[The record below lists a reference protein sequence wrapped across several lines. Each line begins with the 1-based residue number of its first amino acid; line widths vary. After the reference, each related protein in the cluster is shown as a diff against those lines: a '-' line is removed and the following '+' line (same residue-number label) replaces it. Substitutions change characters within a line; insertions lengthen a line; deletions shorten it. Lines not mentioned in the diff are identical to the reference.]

1 MPDELAFVFDLA
13 LAIVAAF
20 IGGAIAQ
27 RLGQPPILGYLI
39 GGVLI
44 GPFTPGPIADVRHVQ
59 VVAEIGVAFLM
70 FALGAEFSFAELRRL
85 GRVAVLGGGLQIVGT
100 TCLGPLLAPALGLTL
115 LQGVFLGGLLAL
127 SSTVV
132 SLKLLMA
139 RGELGALHGRVTLG
153 ILVAQDIAVVPM
165 VVVLPSLAV
174 GGGAVLTNLGLAALK
189 AGAILIGGYFVG
201 VRAVPWLLARA
212 AISRS
217 RELFLLG
224 VVSLALGTALV
235 TQAAGLSLAFGAFLA
250 GLLVA
255 ESGYRTQVLAEVLP
269 LRDLFASL
277 FLVSIGMLVDPIGVV
292 GRLGPVALLTAV
304 VVLGKIGIV
313 TGAVMLLSLPARV
326 ALLAGLSLAQIGEFS
341 FVLGRLGLETGAIP
355 AETFDLMLAT
365 ALTTIVLAPF
375 LLRGAPSIL
384 ALAARLPLIGPRFGE
399 PLEADPIAETLR
411 GHTVI
416 CGFGR
421 VGRELA
427 AALDARGFRYLVVE
441 YNPLIVGDLRRRGI
455 TAIYGDASNPAV
467 LEHTHLEHARLV
479 AVLMPDANS
488 AELTTQRVRRM
499 HPRLDVV
506 ARAADVA
513 HVARLRRA
521 GATEVVQPEFEA
533 GVEVIRHALGRYG
546 VAGPELGHLVAGRR
560 AAVYRSAEAQ

>member
-1 MPDELAFVFDLA
+1 MPSELAFVLDLA
-13 LAIVAAF
+13 LAVGAAF
-20 IGGAIAQ
+20 LGGAVAQ

-44 GPFTPGPIADVRHVQ
+44 GPFTPGPVADVHHIQ

-85 GRVAVLGGGLQIVGT
+85 GRVAAFGGGLQIAVT
-100 TCLGPLLAPALGLTL
+100 TCLGPLLAPALGLSL
-115 LQGVFLGGLLAL
+115 VQGVFLGGLLAL

-139 RGELGALHGRVTLG
+139 RGELGALHGRVALG

-174 GGGAVLTNLGLAALK
+174 GGQAVWTNLGLAALK
-189 AGAILIGGYFVG
+189 AAAILVGGYVVG

-224 VVSLALGTALV
+224 VVTLALGTALV

-255 ESGYRTQVLAEVLP
+255 ESEYRTQVLAEVLP

-277 FLVSIGMLVDPIGVV
+277 FFVSIGMLVDPLGLVA
-292 GRLGPVALLTAV
+292 RLGPVALLSAV
-304 VVLGKIGIV
+304 VVLGKVAIV
-313 TGAVMLLSLPARV
+313 TVAVMLLAMPGRV
-326 ALLAGLSLAQIGEFS
+326 ALLTGLSLAQIGEFS
-341 FVLGRLGLETGAIP
+341 FVLGRLGLDTGAIP
-355 AETFDLMLAT
+355 AATFDLMLAT
-365 ALTTIVLAPF
+365 ALSTIVLAPF
-375 LLRGAPSIL
+375 LLRGAPAIV
-384 ALAARLPLIGPRFGE
+384 ALAERLPLVGARFGE
-399 PLEADPIAETLR
+399 PIEGDPSAEGLR

-427 AALDARGFRYLVVE
+427 AALDARGFRYLVIE
-441 YNPLIVGDLRRRGI
+441 YNPLVVADLRGRGI
-455 TAIYGDASNPAV
+455 TAVYGDAANPAV
-467 LEHTHLEHARLV
+467 LEHTNLDHARLF
-479 AVLMPDANS
+479 AVLMPDANA
-488 AELTTQRVRRM
+488 AELATQRVRET

-533 GVEVIRHALGRYG
+533 GVEVIRHALSRYG
-546 VAGPELGHLVAGRR
+546 VAGPELGHIVAGRR
-560 AAVYRSAEAQ
+560 AAVYRSAAAQ